1 MTLGFALVLVL
12 TGHVIADFYLQTNRV
27 ARGKGESGT
36 LLALHCGYYA
46 LCMAL
51 FVSLTLP
58 LDSIVPVWLALSL
71 SHALIDFGKAR
82 LEKRAGSSL
91 VVFVIDQT
99 LHILLCAAVVAAFCG
114 GSPAIGVVGV
124 LAGVM
129 SPPSAATALATG
141 LVLLIIWRPGAIF
154 VRLLLESVRIEG
166 ADAMHDGE
174 STVEELRAGR
184 WIGMLERTIIS
195 VLALCGQFGA
205 IAFVLTAK
213 SIARFKMLDDKEFA
227 ECYLVGTLAST
238 ALAIL
243 VSLTILEVVAWS

>member
-27 ARGKGESGT
+27 ARGKGESGV
-36 LLALHCGYYA
+36 LLAFHCGCYA
-46 LCMAL
+46 LCMAF
-51 FVSLTLP
+51 FVSVALP
-58 LDSIVPVWLALSL
+58 LDGIVLAWLILSI

-82 LEKRAGSSL
+82 LEKRIGSSL
-91 VVFVIDQT
+91 AVFGVDQA
-99 LHILLCAAVVAAFCG
+99 LHMLLCAVVVAAFCD
-114 GSPAIGVVGV
+114 GSPMIGIVEV

-129 SPPSAATALATG
+129 GPTSAAMALATG
-141 LVLLIIWRPGAIF
+141 LVLLIVWRPAAIL
-154 VRLLLESVRIEG
+154 VRLLLGAVRLEG
-166 ADAMHDGE
+166 ADATHDGE
-174 STVEELRAGR
+174 SAIAELRAGR

-238 ALAIL
+238 AAAIL
-243 VSLTILEVVAWS
+243 VSLAVQEVAVWS

>member
-12 TGHVIADFYLQTNRV
+12 TGHVIADCYLQTNRV

-36 LLALHCGYYA
+36 LLASHCGYYA

>member
-36 LLALHCGYYA
+36 LLASHCGYYA

-99 LHILLCAAVVAAFCG
+99 LHILLCAAVVAAFCL
-114 GSPAIGVVGV
+114 S
-124 LAGVM
+124 
-129 SPPSAATALATG
+129 
-141 LVLLIIWRPGAIF
+141 LIHI
-154 VRLLLESVRIEG
+154 
-166 ADAMHDGE
+166 
-174 STVEELRAGR
+174 
-184 WIGMLERTIIS
+184 
-195 VLALCGQFGA
+195 
-205 IAFVLTAK
+205 
-213 SIARFKMLDDKEFA
+213 
-227 ECYLVGTLAST
+227 
-238 ALAIL
+238 
-243 VSLTILEVVAWS
+243 

>member
-114 GSPAIGVVGV
+114 GSASSGFLPA
-124 LAGVM
+124 
-129 SPPSAATALATG
+129 S
-141 LVLLIIWRPGAIF
+141 
-154 VRLLLESVRIEG
+154 
-166 ADAMHDGE
+166 
-174 STVEELRAGR
+174 
-184 WIGMLERTIIS
+184 
-195 VLALCGQFGA
+195 
-205 IAFVLTAK
+205 
-213 SIARFKMLDDKEFA
+213 
-227 ECYLVGTLAST
+227 
-238 ALAIL
+238 
-243 VSLTILEVVAWS
+243 